1 MKKTHLLVVS
11 LAAMMALAGCNTT
24 PTVPT
29 STEPPTT
36 EPTTDPSTEP
46 TTPVETIEHQ
56 DEFTREI
63 ENVSSTRAYDE
74 RFDEM
79 LDDFSGESING
90 KTTGT
95 INSNTLKVLVDSQ
108 NVDAIPNS
116 ADRAIY
122 KVGTGYY
129 DLPTYD
135 GIGIK
140 VRISGNKSLKLS
152 NLVLAL
158 RGDDSCAVYPIRL
171 SEALDVDGE
180 ALPELSEEYQ
190 DLVVCPQLSI
200 EDANAVYTLNSGEPS
215 SIKVLETMVGF
226 HIYALDEECSA
237 ILEISEVY
245 LTKAGEKTVIDSFDR
260 TAVNKA
266 DPTCWWRDSTGFIVR
281 KGVTLKDT
289 NYVTPAINGEYS
301 NLVLTVCGDTTGT
314 TINSTP
320 WASLVDKD
328 GVAVSNAV
336 NGAYYSLAISLDGLT
351 APFTISST
359 SEIHIAEVFV
369 TNFEVPAAVV
379 EYPHLDMDS
388 FFVFDNFNREQTGF
402 DGDYDA
408 AITNEKTLAAGLS
421 YQLSYN
427 NGQYVSVDG
436 NNLVF
441 DGASLNDPNGYI
453 NYKSCNDNLSGSY
466 KYMVVAVKLEDGATL
481 NDFRFNARGAGVVY
495 CNQMWSAEGLKIAT
509 VGQEDYPYVKDG
521 YTWLVIDTELSGIT
535 GTDPYID
542 YYYTGA
548 GKLLID
554 FVAFA
559 NPAKKAFDAEE
570 KVKISIADQA
580 VYTYAGGFASPV
592 GNQYVKLTTAS
603 TGENTTIDAIRFEGV
618 NGAQYFHD
626 GAVKDIDGNVISGTT
641 PVGEVIVDLV
651 ASGLKAS
658 ADVEQ
663 YIHVHADGSLG
674 QLDISVS
681 VLTEKVGVEAEIN
694 PLSSDAYDLTNYAYM
709 GGFYLPYSAEYLVLT
724 LKCGEGE
731 TVDLKSIRIES
742 AEAGATP
749 WIKDGAVI
757 GADGQAISADTAV
770 TAEGIK
776 VVIDLSASGLA
787 TFGQFHIHG
796 GADGST
802 GHVQVGVSVIKK
814 VGSYSAI
821 LYGYASL
828 GL

>member
-11 LAAMMALAGCNTT
+11 LATMMALAGCNNKT
-24 PTVPT
+24 PVTP
-29 STEPPTT
+29 
-36 EPTTDPSTEP
+36 DPSGD
-46 TTPVETIEHQ
+46 TIQHQ

-74 RFDEM
+74 RYDEM
-79 LDDFSGESING
+79 LDDFTGETING
-90 KTTGT
+90 TTTGL
-95 INSNTLKVLVDSQ
+95 INPNTLKVLVDSKNQ
-108 NVDAIPNS
+108 DAIPNS
-116 ADRAIY
+116 ADRSIY

-140 VRISGNKSLKLS
+140 VRMSGNKSLKLS

-158 RGDDSCAVYPIRL
+158 RGDDSCAVYPIKL

-180 ALPELSEEYQ
+180 ALPELSDDYQ
-190 DLVVCPQLSI
+190 DLVISPQLSI
-200 EDANAVYTLNSGEPS
+200 EDSDAVYNLNSGEPS
-215 SIKVLETMVGF
+215 SIKVLETIVGF

-245 LTKAGEKTVIDSFDR
+245 LTKAGEKTIIDNFDR

-266 DPTCWWRDSTGFIVR
+266 DSTCWWRDSTGFIVR
-281 KGVTLKDT
+281 NGVTLKDT
-289 NYVTPAINGEYS
+289 NYVLPAIKGEYS
-301 NLVLTVCGDTTGT
+301 NIALTICGDTTGT

-320 WASLVDKD
+320 WSSLVDKD
-328 GVAVSNAV
+328 GAAVSNAV
-336 NGAYYSLAISLDGLT
+336 NGAYYSLAISLNNLT
-351 APFTISST
+351 SPYTISST
-359 SEIHIAEVFV
+359 SEIYISEVFA
-369 TNFEVPAAVV
+369 TNFEVPAPVV

-388 FFVFDNFNREQTGF
+388 FFVFDNFNREQAGF
-402 DGDYDA
+402 NGDYDS

-427 NGQYVSVDG
+427 NGDYVSVGG

-466 KYMVVAVKLEDGATL
+466 KYMVVSVKLEDGASL
-481 NDFRFNARGAGVVY
+481 DNFRFNARGAGVVY

-548 GKLLID
+548 GRLLID

-559 NPAKKAFDAEE
+559 NSATKAYDAQEVIKKSVEDKKEYE
-570 KVKISIADQA
+570 
-580 VYTYAGGFASPV
+580 YAGNFTSPS
-592 GNQYVKLTTAS
+592 GNQYIKLTTSS
-603 TGENTTIDAIRFEGV
+603 TGENTTIDAIRFEGA
-618 NGAQYFHD
+618 NGVQYFHD
-626 GAVKDIDGNVISGTT
+626 GAIKDINGNVIESTT

-651 ASGLKAS
+651 ASGLKTS
-658 ADVEQ
+658 IDESQ
-663 YIHVHADGSLG
+663 LIHVHSDGMLG

-681 VLTEKVGVEAEIN
+681 LLTEKAGIESEII
-694 PLSSDAYDLTNYAYM
+694 PLSTDAYDLTDYKYL
-709 GGFYLPYSAEYLVLT
+709 GGFELPYSTEYLVLT
-724 LKCGEGE
+724 LKSLDGE
-731 TVDLKSIRIES
+731 TADLRSIRIES
-742 AEAGATP
+742 EQSSATA

-757 GADGQAISADTAV
+757 GLDGQPISKDTQI
-770 TAEGIK
+770 TSEGIK
-776 VVIDLSASGLA
+776 VIIDLKASNLS
-787 TFGQFHIHG
+787 TFGKFHIHAG
-796 GADGST
+796 GFDGST
-802 GHVQVGVSVIKK
+802 GHVNVGVSVLNK
-814 VGSYSAI
+814 VGSYAAI